1 MKSVVCNVFGMAVG
15 VACLALVLERASA
28 DDDKPVVQ
36 EQKQVIVVQTDE
48 GKAEAAE
55 NLQKTLH
62 DTLGG
67 LPAEIQEKI
76 KQKLEAVKKV
86 HVSRD
91 GSTPKMKVISARQI
105 DVKGGEHGD
114 VAVVVDGT
122 PVGGEAE
129 TKTLTITVN
138 NGEALIN
145 GKPVKIPAIKSI
157 KKGQIKVDARLDEK
171 SDEEVHT
178 IVIGDATNAGEGV
191 YTIVVD
197 DNDAQGDKE
206 AKEIRVR
213 AVQVDPG
220 HGHVA
225 GKVFRVVQGKPLT
238 HTVSVQATEASQSHA
253 DVVERL
259 KSIESELKQIHKL
272 LKEMQ
277 KDDDDERDDDDQDD
291 HD

>member
-15 VACLALVLERASA
+15 VACLALVLDRAAA
-28 DDDKPVVQ
+28 DDDQPVVE

-48 GKAEAAE
+48 GKADAAE

-62 DTLGG
+62 DKLGG

-76 KQKLEAVKKV
+76 QQKLEAVKKA
-86 HVSRD
+86 HGSRD
-91 GSTPKMKVISARQI
+91 GSTPKMKVVSARQL
-105 DVKGGEHGD
+105 DGKSGEDAD
-114 VAVVVDGT
+114 VAIVVDDT
-122 PVGGEAE
+122 PAGGEAE

-138 NGEALIN
+138 NGEVLIN
-145 GKPVKIPAIKSI
+145 GKPVKIPAIQRI
-157 KKGQIKVDARLDEK
+157 KKAQIKVDARLDEK
-171 SDEEVHT
+171 FDEEAGT
-178 IVIGDATNAGEGV
+178 IVLGNAKKAGEGV

-197 DNDAQGDKE
+197 SNDAQGDKE

-238 HTVSVQATEASQSHA
+238 HTVSVQATEASQAHA

-277 KDDDDERDDDDQDD
+277 QGDDDDDRDDDD